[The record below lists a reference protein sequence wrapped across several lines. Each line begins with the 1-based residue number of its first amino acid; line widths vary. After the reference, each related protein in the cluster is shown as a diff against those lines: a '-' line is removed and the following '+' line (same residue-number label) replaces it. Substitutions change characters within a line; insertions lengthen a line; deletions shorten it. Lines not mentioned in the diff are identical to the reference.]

1 MKKIKKLQLILT
13 ILSLVPFIT
22 PVNAD
27 VNNVNIDKIDKI
39 KDDFL
44 IFFIISILISC
55 YNITL
60 CNNITFTS
68 QDINELR

>member
-1 MKKIKKLQLILT
+1 MKKIKKLPLILT
-13 ILSLVPFIT
+13 ILSVVSFIT